1 MSRGAIRD
9 GTRARGGSGKATRAT
24 DLAEA
29 LRRAIL
35 SGELRPGAKVNL
47 DQLRAAH
54 GVSLSPLREAVARL
68 LPAGLVEFEDQ
79 KGYRITPV
87 SRANLAE
94 VTRLRADLEALA
106 LGYAIERAGLDWE
119 SGVLAQLHR
128 LSRTLHDPVAR
139 EPAHAAFHR
148 ALVEGC
154 EMPLLLDAC
163 RTLYDLV
170 DRYRRLFPTNGLED
184 RDPDAEHAAIA
195 RAAVER
201 NAPEATRLLRAHIE
215 RTGASLAE
223 RLA

>member
-1 MSRGAIRD
+1 VGGEAAGD
-9 GTRARGGSGKATRAT
+9 GVRARGGPGKATRAT
-24 DLAEA
+24 DLAET

-68 LPAGLVEFEDQ
+68 LPTGLVEFEDQ
-79 KGYRITPV
+79 KGYRVTSV

-94 VTRLRADLEALA
+94 VTRLRADLETLA
-106 LGYAIERAGLDWE
+106 LGHAIERAGLDWE

-128 LSRTLHDPVAR
+128 LSRAARDPVAR
-139 EPAHAAFHR
+139 EAAHAAFHR

-163 RTLYDLV
+163 RTLFDLV
-170 DRYRRLFPTNGLED
+170 DRYRRLFPPSEPEE
-184 RDPDAEHAAIA
+184 RDPDAEHTTIA

-201 NAPEATRLLRAHIE
+201 NASEATRLLRAHVE

-223 RLA
+223 RVR